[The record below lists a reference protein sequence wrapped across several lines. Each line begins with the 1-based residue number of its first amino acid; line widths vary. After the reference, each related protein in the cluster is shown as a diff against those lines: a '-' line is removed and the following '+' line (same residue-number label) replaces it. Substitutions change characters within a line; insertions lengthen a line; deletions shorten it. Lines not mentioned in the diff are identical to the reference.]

1 MIQTLFVCY
10 HDCVTIFIYYSGF
23 ERNLTLFNCGNE
35 NFGHNF
41 LDASTG
47 SWPKDLFCMA
57 YDDGLGANTTGS
69 YSISAD
75 LYNYGSV
82 KGAGFVH
89 LGLAYN
95 IMDIWTYGVE
105 YMKESI

>member
-1 MIQTLFVCY
+1 M
-10 HDCVTIFIYYSGF
+10 
-23 ERNLTLFNCGNE
+23 TLFNCGNK
-35 NFGHNF
+35 NFAQNF

-47 SWPKDLFCMA
+47 SWPEDLFCMA
-57 YDDGLGANTTGS
+57 YAAGLGANATGS

-95 IMDIWTYGVE
+95 IMDMDIWNGIYEGV
-105 YMKESI
+105 YLRLVRQLIIQN